1 MTYNDPQVV
10 QGGECDGCFNWFADR
25 DDDLNND
32 NLCDDCAKDRAI
44 DALDDARTT
53 LAEANAA
60 RIDARADYEKALQHA
75 YDVGA
80 DLPAVDWLAI
90 AADIVGAPR

>member
-1 MTYNDPQVV
+1 MTDPQDVH
-10 QGGECDGCFNWFADR
+10 GGECLHCQTWFTDNEH
-25 DDDLNND
+25 DLNAAGH
-32 NLCDDCAKDRAI
+32 CDDCAKDLAI
-44 DALDDARTT
+44 DALDDART
-53 LAEANAA
+53 AMADANAA

-90 AADIVGAPR
+90 AADIVGVRR